1 MGSRRL
7 GDLGPRM
14 TARRRWAAV
23 ALTALAVACG
33 RTDLVDD
40 ELPLPLP
47 VDAGLASDA
56 GRDAGARDAGRD
68 GGVDAGRDAGPDAGR
83 DAGVDAGFDGGF
95 DAGLRDA
102 GNSDAGRVDA
112 GVRDAGPPDAG
123 EVGLAQDLIYVHD
136 STRLFSFAPATSTL
150 SLIATLSCPGALD
163 RAIDRLG
170 RGYIV
175 AGTDLF
181 RLNLQTGACSRV
193 ATLPEP
199 LVALSFLPAGLLGTE
214 ESLVGYGQM
223 AYWEFDPFDGAAVM
237 LGSSGLFG
245 GLIPSG
251 DLSPLDDGGT
261 WLTVRDPAIPNA
273 VDQLVRINPETGAVI
288 QNFGPMGV
296 TGAWG
301 LATWDGTLFAFTS
314 GGLGVRLTLFDA
326 GVLPNL
332 LNLGPGMRTFWGAAA
347 RPGAGTRADAGP

>member
-1 MGSRRL
+1 
-7 GDLGPRM
+7 M
-14 TARRRWAAV
+14 TARRRPAAV
-23 ALTALAVACG
+23 ILTVLAVACG
-33 RTDLVDD
+33 RTDLVDY
-40 ELPLPLP
+40 EVPLPVPL

-68 GGVDAGRDAGPDAGR
+68 AGADAGRDAGVDGGADAGR
-83 DAGVDAGFDGGF
+83 DARVDAGFDGGF
-95 DAGLRDA
+95 DEGSRDA
-102 GNSDAGRVDA
+102 GTADAGRVDA
-112 GVRDAGPPDAG
+112 GVRDAGVPDAG

-150 SLIATLSCPGALD
+150 SLIATLSCQGALD
-163 RAIDRLG
+163 LAIDRLG
-170 RGYIV
+170 RGYVV

-181 RLNLQTGACSRV
+181 RVNLQTGACARV

-245 GLIPSG
+245 GLVPSG
-251 DLSPLDDGGT
+251 DLSPFDDGGT
-261 WLTVRDPAIPNA
+261 WLTVRDPAAPTNA
-273 VDQLVRINPETGAVI
+273 PDQLVRINPETGAVI
-288 QNFGPMGV
+288 QSFGPMGV
-296 TGAWG
+296 SEAWG
-301 LATWDGTLFAFTS
+301 LATWGGTLFAFTAE
-314 GGLGVRLTLFDA
+314 GQGVRLTFVDG
-326 GVLPNL
+326 GVQPAL
-332 LNLGPGMRTFWGAAA
+332 LSLGAGMRSFWGAAA

>member
-1 MGSRRL
+1 MSGLRRS
-7 GDLGPRM
+7 
-14 TARRRWAAV
+14 AAV
-23 ALTALAVACG
+23 VLTVAVVACG
-33 RTDLVDD
+33 RTDLVDFD
-40 ELPLPLP
+40 EPIP
-47 VDAGLASDA
+47 VPRSDS
-56 GRDAGARDAGRD
+56 GVVLDAGRD
-68 GGVDAGRDAGPDAGR
+68 GGARDAGR
-83 DAGVDAGFDGGF
+83 DAGVDAGRDAGF

-102 GNSDAGRVDA
+102 GLDAGL
-112 GVRDAGPPDAG
+112 RDAGPADAG
-123 EVGLAQDLIYVHD
+123 RFDAGIRDAGVQDAGRPEVGLAQDLIYVHD
-136 STRLFSFAPATSTL
+136 SSRLFSYAPSTSTL
-150 SLIATLSCPGALD
+150 ALIATLSCPGALD
-163 RAIDRLG
+163 LAIDRLG

-181 RLNLQTGACSRV
+181 RVNLQTGACSRV

-245 GLIPSG
+245 GLVPSG
-251 DLSPLDDGGT
+251 DLSPFDDGGT
-261 WLTVRDPAIPNA
+261 WLTVRNPSLPNA
-273 VDQLVRINPETGAVI
+273 LDQLVRINPETGAVL

-296 TGAWG
+296 SGAWG

-314 GGLGVRLTLFDA
+314 GGQGVRLTFVDG
-326 GVLPNL
+326 GVQPAL
-332 LNLGPGMRTFWGAAA
+332 LNLGSGMRSFWGAAA

>member
-1 MGSRRL
+1 MTTPRRS
-7 GDLGPRM
+7 
-14 TARRRWAAV
+14 AAV
-23 ALTALAVACG
+23 AVTVLAIACG
-33 RTDLVDD
+33 RTDLVDY
-40 ELPLPLP
+40 EPLPVP
-47 VDAGLASDA
+47 SVDAGLASDA

-68 GGVDAGRDAGPDAGR
+68 AGLDGGRDAGADAGRDAGF
-83 DAGVDAGFDGGF
+83 DAGVDAGV
-95 DAGLRDA
+95 DAGARDA
-102 GNSDAGRVDA
+102 GPPDAGRVDA
-112 GVRDAGPPDAG
+112 GPRDAGVPDAG

-136 STRLFSFAPATSTL
+136 SNRLFSFAPSTSTL

-163 RAIDRLG
+163 LAIDRLG

-175 AGTDLF
+175 AGADLF
-181 RLNLQTGACSRV
+181 RVNLQTGACARV

-214 ESLVGYGQM
+214 ESLVGYGEM

-261 WLTVRDPAIPNA
+261 WLTVRDPAQTSA
-273 VDQLVRINPETGAVI
+273 LDQLVRINPETGAVI

-301 LATWDGTLFAFTS
+301 LATWGGQLFAFTS
-314 GGLGVRLTLFDA
+314 GGQGVRLAFVDG
-326 GVLPNL
+326 GVQPSQLT
-332 LNLGPGMRTFWGAAA
+332 LGPGMRSFWGAAA
-347 RPGAGTRADAGP
+347 RPGAGSRADAGP